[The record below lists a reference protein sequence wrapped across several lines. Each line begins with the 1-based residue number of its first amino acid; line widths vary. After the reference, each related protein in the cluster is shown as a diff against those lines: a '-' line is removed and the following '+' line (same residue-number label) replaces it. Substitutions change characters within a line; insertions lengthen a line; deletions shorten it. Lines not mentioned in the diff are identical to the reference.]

1 MDDASIKIDE
11 ADVGPGQILFTMNCA
26 ACHGLNV
33 VSAGAPA
40 PDLRE
45 SALALHRE
53 SLWSVV
59 HDGILLERGMP
70 RFDKLDATQLQQI
83 HAYIRAR
90 ARDALGAGT
99 NSVQGAKLSEPK
111 QK

>member
-1 MDDASIKIDE
+1 VRKRRTLQVIEE
-11 ADVGPGQILFTMNCA
+11 ADLASGQMLFTMNCA

-45 SALALHRE
+45 STIALYPE

-59 HDGILLERGMP
+59 HDGTLLPRGMP
-70 RFDKLDATQLQQI
+70 RFDQLDPAQVRQI
-83 HAYIRAR
+83 HAYIRATAR
-90 ARDALGAGT
+90 AALHAPAQSNEST
-99 NSVQGAKLSEPK
+99 KASRM
-111 QK
+111 